1 MTKTPYTNRKKPKWQ
16 HKNATQIFYTTIATY
31 LGRSAG
37 VATAPNLN
45 LFTGAKN
52 FPRTEK
58 LYYYQK
64 DRHIKICK
72 YSSL

>member
-1 MTKTPYTNRKKPKWQ
+1 MTKTLIPTEKNQNDNTKTLPKFF
-16 HKNATQIFYTTIATY
+16 TQRLRTY